1 MLLALDRISVLP
13 GQTLVLRD
21 VDWDEFE
28 ALLEELGEH
37 RSSRIAYYGQQLEI
51 MAPLPEHEIDKALIG
66 TFGRSI
72 IRGVGH

>member
-51 MAPLPEHEIDKALIG
+51 MAPLPEHEIDKELVGDLVKALLE
-66 TFGRSI
+66 
-72 IRGVGH
+72 